1 MIVKF
6 KRGMKLWKSLVCVLM
21 MVMLL
26 PIGVPIHKV
35 YAATDSGYVTVSPS
49 VIVGNYK
56 ELVKAID
63 EAEDGD
69 AIGISSNICIEG
81 AAVLGNSEKR
91 LTLLRMA
98 EYGYIHVYD
107 SGIVKFKNI
116 TFDGNSSIYDNGYI
130 PMIQANG
137 KVDFENVIFQNCY
150 NQWAG
155 GAIVVESGEVNIT
168 GCHFTNN
175 QAGEG
180 GHIVVHSSA
189 HVKATD
195 SIFEN
200 GVSTR
205 GGGAAKIESSYETNG
220 KIEFV
225 ACKIFENQA
234 RYGGAIANK
243 GSVKITDS
251 IIYGNRAE
259 TGADFLNYSGSLFE
273 MDSIEELVGLYTTD
287 GIRPL
292 KWENDYVDKAYIEG
306 DIEKENPLSA
316 MKLIYEKVSQ
326 EADSEME
333 NPENNTG
340 NTDKTPNDDNSQD
353 GQQTENND
361 SSTDGGN
368 NNNSENKD
376 DFSDNNSANGDS
388 TENESKGD
396 SQSEDKQGEQNQL
409 PSDVTDSEQNKPS
422 DSNANENDSDNN
434 TAADSDSNTE
444 NGNTENDSKENQDKQ
459 DNQGDLANNG
469 GSSSDSG
476 KKDSENGNSN
486 VSNVPVESGNQIDNP
501 NIDKPNT
508 GNEGSASELKPEEN
522 KQHGGTVNN
531 ENQGGT
537 LAGNA
542 SNNQNQSNNIVAD
555 NGNNTV
561 NKYPSDNINGG
572 SGSSTGNGNA
582 SNNTFQS
589 EGNVSIQPED
599 SNDSG
604 SSDKEGT
611 AAITNNSQTTASDS
625 NNGNSSKEPTVMK
638 KKVIKKLT
646 ITAKK
651 GKRKITGKTVKKAIV
666 KVKIGKKTYKVKSNA
681 KGKFVIELKG
691 KTKLKKGQ
699 KIKIT
704 ISKTGYKTKH
714 KTYKVK

>member
-91 LTLLRMA
+91 FTILRMA

-409 PSDVTDSEQNKPS
+409 PSDVTDSEQNMPS
-422 DSNANENDSDNN
+422 DSSANENDSDNN
-434 TAADSDSNTE
+434 TAADLDSNTE

-508 GNEGSASELKPEEN
+508 GNEGSASELRPEEN

>member
-26 PIGVPIHKV
+26 PIGVQIHKV

-81 AAVLGNSEKR
+81 VAVLGNSEKR

-205 GGGAAKIESSYETNG
+205 GGGAAKIESSYEING

-422 DSNANENDSDNN
+422 DSSANENDSDNN
-434 TAADSDSNTE
+434 TAADLDSNTE

-646 ITAKK
+646 ITAN
-651 GKRKITGKTVKKAIV
+651 KRKITGKTVKKAIV

>member
-26 PIGVPIHKV
+26 PIGVQIHKV

-81 AAVLGNSEKR
+81 VAVLGNSEKR

-205 GGGAAKIESSYETNG
+205 GGGAAKIESSYEING

-422 DSNANENDSDNN
+422 DSSANENDSDNN
-434 TAADSDSNTE
+434 TAADLDSNTE

-537 LAGNA
+537 LASNA

-646 ITAKK
+646 ITAN
-651 GKRKITGKTVKKAIV
+651 KRKITGKTVKKAIV